1 MLVTSVMT
9 NVGKIYI
16 YTWVALITIN
26 NRKQILVIAQLVI
39 RRIQSLI
46 MWFLLVANLATT
58 KFF

>member
-1 MLVTSVMT
+1 MT